1 MSVMKKKHINDDNEF
16 PSLWSLHYHH
26 QRRRP
31 LKPGTLRSLVSS
43 FESQPLVMLL
53 FVFFLLLTPV
63 RPSSAN
69 ASAASANDK
78 KQEKLI
84 TILENLQ
91 YSIAEILNT
100 IGTPSSGAA
109 GRTSPGSSSRGTP
122 SSSVS
127 RVPPYSQRPEA
138 GKDYPSGSR
147 EGKAPSFEEPPGG
160 PSTSGGTGGGGLTS
174 DRDTPPGRPS
184 TTGTPSGGDTFT
196 PPKKYGPGLPFRVS
210 TCYSQDKIFANR

>member
-16 PSLWSLHYHH
+16 PSLWSLHYRH

-31 LKPGTLRSLVSS
+31 LKQSTLRSVVSS

-53 FVFFLLLTPV
+53 FVFLLLLTPV

-69 ASAASANDK
+69 ASAVSANDK

-91 YSIAEILNT
+91 HSIAEILNT

-122 SSSVS
+122 SSSGVS
-127 RVPPYSQRPEA
+127 RVPPYSQRPETG
-138 GKDYPSGSR
+138 GKDFPSGSR
-147 EGKAPSFEEPPGG
+147 EGKASSFEEPPGG
-160 PSTSGGTGGGGLTS
+160 GTSISGGPGGGGLTS
-174 DRDTPPGRPS
+174 DRDTPPGRA
-184 TTGTPSGGDTFT
+184 TGTPGGGDTFT
-196 PPKKYGPGLPFRVS
+196 PPKKYGAGLPFRVS
-210 TCYSQDKIFANR
+210 TCYS